1 MRNACAD
8 CSGCLT
14 YGYSRNTDGRL
25 EPLGRVRAPLYP
37 HQRRVY
43 IYLLSLVHSV
53 ADAEELLQETA
64 YILWKKFDEFRPG
77 TNFGAWACRVAY
89 LEAAKFRERHKG
101 ELPLS
106 PQFLERIAQR
116 SAEVSDLLEL
126 PCHVFNY
133 CMDRLSELDRQL
145 ITRRVYTRGP
155 GADNRGRAEPAAALG
170 LEIACAESA
179 GRCWSA
185 SAGGCDRRRTTDD
198 CCLPAIRRV

>member
-1 MRNACAD
+1 MSTLHMPSDA
-8 CSGCLT
+8 S
-14 YGYSRNTDGRL
+14 GRL
-25 EPLGRVRAPLYP
+25 DEFVRLYTQ

-64 YILWKKFDEFRPG
+64 FILWKKFDEFLPD

-89 LEAAKFRERHKG
+89 LEAAKFRQRHKG

-116 SAEVSDLLEL
+116 SAEVSALLEL
-126 PCHVFNY
+126 RADVFNY

-145 ITRRVYTRGP
+145 ITRRYTP
-155 GADNRGRAEPAAALG
+155 GGRVQTIAAELNRPPRSVSKSLARIRRTL
-170 LEIACAESA
+170 LECV
-179 GRCWSA
+179 
-185 SAGGCDRRRTTDD
+185 DRRLRQEE
-198 CCLPAIRRV
+198 RR